1 MKSVEVSARSVE
13 EAIEEGLAK
22 LDSVRDDVNIS
33 VLEEGSK
40 GLFGLLGS
48 RQARV
53 RLEIKPT
60 IGWKARAV
68 DSFLRELLHRMDID
82 TEVQVEVNGDR
93 IEVDI
98 TGENL
103 GLLIGRRG
111 QTLDSLQY
119 IVGLVVNREGGDWV
133 RVIVDVEG
141 YRDRREE
148 TLRSLARRLAGKST
162 ATGRRVAL
170 DPMNAMDRRIVHS
183 ELQVID
189 GVDTHSEGK
198 DPYRRVIIV
207 PKRSQER
214 A

>member
-1 MKSVEVSARSVE
+1 MKSVEISARSVE
-13 EAIEEGLAK
+13 EAIEEGLSRLQSA
-22 LDSVRDDVNIS
+22 RDDVNIS

-48 RQARV
+48 KQARV
-53 RLEIKPT
+53 RLEINPT
-60 IGWKARAV
+60 IQWKGKAAEK
-68 DSFLRELLHRMDID
+68 FLKELLRRMDIEA
-82 TEVQVEVNGDR
+82 EVQVAVNEDR
-93 IEVDI
+93 IDVDI

-119 IVGLVVNREGGDWV
+119 IVGLAVNREGGDWV
-133 RVIVDVEG
+133 RVMVDVEG
-141 YRDRREE
+141 YRSRREE

-183 ELQVID
+183 ELQIID

-207 PKRSQER
+207 PKRS
-214 A
+214 